1 MEVTVSHVG
10 SAAVAAPEGEV
21 DTGTASS
28 LREKLMAAMTSRVTG
43 TALAADAASP
53 KALIVD
59 LSRVTFL
66 DSSGLGVLSA
76 AAHRA
81 ARLGCSFS
89 IAEPS
94 PTVTRMLAVT
104 SLDRAWPVFPSLPA
118 ALAAVV
124 DAGSGSPEPRDP
136 GAR

>member
-1 MEVTVSHVG
+1 VEVTVSHVG
-10 SAAVAAPEGEV
+10 SAAVAAPEGAV

-28 LREKLMAAMTSRVTG
+28 LREKLMAAMTSRVPSATP
-43 TALAADAASP
+43 ASDAAAP
-53 KALIVD
+53 NALIVD

-76 AAHRA
+76 TAHRA
-81 ARLGCSFS
+81 RQLGCTFS

-94 PTVTRMLAVT
+94 PTVTRMLAIT

-124 DAGSGSPEPRDP
+124 ADGS
-136 GAR
+136 

>member
-10 SAAVAAPEGEV
+10 AAAVAAPEGEV

-28 LREKLMAAMTSRVTG
+28 LREKLIAAMTSRVTG

-53 KALIVD
+53 SALIVD
-59 LSRVTFL
+59 LSKVTFL

-76 AAHRA
+76 TAHRA
-81 ARLGCSFS
+81 ASLGCAFS

-94 PTVTRMLAVT
+94 PTVTRMLAIT
-104 SLDRAWPVFPSLPA
+104 ALDRAWPVFPSLPA
-118 ALAAVV
+118 ALAAVMS
-124 DAGSGSPEPRDP
+124 DGSRGGS
-136 GAR
+136 